1 MTEHSIEILS
11 SEDIKRTIK
20 RLSHEIVERNQ
31 GIEDIVI
38 IGIITRGVPLANRI
52 SQQIDEIEGKS
63 IPHGQIDIT
72 LFRDDYETY
81 VKAPVSVSEFPNI
94 HNKTVILIDD
104 VLYTG
109 RTVRAAI
116 DAILEYGRPK
126 KIQLA
131 VLVDRGHRELPI
143 KPDFVGKNIPTSEF
157 EKVKVSLLEQDG
169 KDEVLLIRPEIK
181 G

>member
-1 MTEHSIEILS
+1 MSENVIEIMN
-11 SEDIKRTIK
+11 EDDINRTLK
-20 RLSHEIVERNQ
+20 RLSHEIIEKNQ
-31 GIEDIVI
+31 GIDDIVI

-52 SQQIDEIEGKS
+52 AENIKEIETKDV
-63 IPHGQIDIT
+63 PHGQIDIT
-72 LFRDDYETY
+72 MFRDDYQTY
-81 VKAPVSVSEFPNI
+81 IKAPVSVSEFPNI

-109 RTVRAAI
+109 RTVRAGI
-116 DAILEYGRPK
+116 DAVLEYGRPQ

-157 EKVKVSLLEQDG
+157 EKVKVSVKEQDG
-169 KDEVLLIRPEIK
+169 KDEVVLIRPE
-181 G
+181 